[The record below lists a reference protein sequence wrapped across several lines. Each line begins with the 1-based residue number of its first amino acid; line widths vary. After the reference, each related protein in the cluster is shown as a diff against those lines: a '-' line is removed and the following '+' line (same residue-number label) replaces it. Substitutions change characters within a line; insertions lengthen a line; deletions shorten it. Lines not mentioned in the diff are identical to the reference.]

1 MPHPSFQTEKVRLT
15 MAHSQQT
22 APFDYVIFGATGDLT
37 MRKLLP
43 ALYNQL
49 RIGHVPEEA
58 RIIGTA
64 RSSLSRED
72 YITRAREALE
82 TFLPAQHRDE
92 ALIERFLKKIHYV
105 TLDGTKSD
113 HNWDELKAVLDQ
125 SPADRIRVFYYSTAP
140 QLFEAI
146 SENLHRFGFITPHS
160 RVVLEKPIGTD
171 SASARAINDG
181 VSRFFEEGQI
191 FRIDHY
197 LGKETVQDIIALRF
211 ANPLFSAV
219 WSAEH
224 IQSIQITAAE
234 TVGVEGRAA
243 YYDTSGAL
251 RDMIQN
257 HLLQVLSL
265 CAMEAPADLEADTVR
280 DAKVNVLKALRPIPE
295 DKVASETVRAQY
307 VKGDMNGKPVP
318 GYLEELGEDSHTE
331 TYAVMRAYVD
341 TPRWKDVP
349 FYIRTAKRSTKKVS
363 EVVVTFRKSASA
375 LFGTSAATNRLVI
388 RLQPDEGF
396 GLALNIK
403 NPSAAGFELQHG
415 TMSGKFAPADG
426 SLIPDS
432 YERLMLDAVRGY
444 PALFIRR
451 DEVEA
456 AWAWVEPT
464 LKTWAANKVPMA
476 HYAAGSYGP
485 EEARRFIATT
495 GDAWHEDMTD

>member
-1 MPHPSFQTEKVRLT
+1 MSD
-15 MAHSQQT
+15 SQQT
-22 APFDYVIFGATGDLT
+22 APFDYIIFGATGDLM
-37 MRKLLP
+37 MRKLIP

-49 RIGHVPEEA
+49 RVGHVPEEA
-58 RIIGTA
+58 RIIGSA
-64 RSSLSRED
+64 RSKLDNEEYRQ
-72 YITRAREALE
+72 RAREALNR
-82 TFLPAQHRDE
+82 FLPDAHKD
-92 ALIERFLKKIHYV
+92 ADLIERFLKKIQYIAI
-105 TLDGTKSD
+105 DSTKYES
-113 HNWDELKAVLDQ
+113 NWGGLKEILAQ
-125 SPADRIRVFYYSTAP
+125 SPDDRIRVFYYSTAP

-146 SENLHRFGFITPHS
+146 SENLHAHGLITKQS
-160 RVVLEKPIGTD
+160 RVVLEKPIGTN
-171 SASARAINDG
+171 SETARAINDG

-211 ANPLFSAV
+211 ANPLLQAV
-219 WSAEH
+219 WSGEY
-224 IQSIQITAAE
+224 IKSIQITAAE

-265 CAMEAPADLEADTVR
+265 CAMEAPSSLEADAIR

-295 DKVASETVRAQY
+295 DAVSAETVRAQY
-307 VKGDMNGKPVP
+307 VQGTMNGEKVP
-318 GYLEELGEDSHTE
+318 GYLEELGEESHTE
-331 TYAVMRAYVD
+331 TYAAMRAYVD
-341 TPRWKDVP
+341 TPRWKNTP
-349 FYIRTAKRSTKKVS
+349 FYIRTAKRSAHKLS
-363 EVVVTFRKSASA
+363 EVVVTFKEGTSK
-375 LFGTSAATNRLVI
+375 LFGGTPGADRLVI
-388 RLQPDEGF
+388 RLQPNEGF
-396 GLALNIK
+396 GLSINVK
-403 NPSAAGFELQHG
+403 NPSAAGFGLQRTALDG
-415 TMSGKFAPADG
+415 RFAPADG

-464 LKTWAANKVPMA
+464 LNAWAADKAPMG

-485 EEARRFIATT
+485 EQARQFTAQT
-495 GDAWHEDMTD
+495 GDQWHEDMAD

>member
-1 MPHPSFQTEKVRLT
+1 MS
-15 MAHSQQT
+15 HSQQT
-22 APFDYVIFGATGDLT
+22 APFDYVIFGATGDLM
-37 MRKLLP
+37 MRKLIP

-49 RIGHVPEEA
+49 RVGHIPEEA
-58 RIIGTA
+58 RIIGSA
-64 RSSLSRED
+64 RSQLDQED
-72 YITRAREALE
+72 YQQRAREALDR
-82 TFLPAQHRDE
+82 FLPAAHKD
-92 ALIERFLKKIHYV
+92 ADLIERFLKKIQYIAI
-105 TLDGTKSD
+105 DSTKYES
-113 HNWDELKAVLDQ
+113 NWGGLKDILDQ
-125 SPADRIRVFYYSTAP
+125 SPSDRIRVFYYSTAP

-146 SENLHRFGFITPHS
+146 SENLHAHGLITEHS
-160 RVVLEKPIGTD
+160 RVVLEKPIGSD

-181 VSRFFEEGQI
+181 VSRFFAEGQI

-211 ANPLFSAV
+211 ANPLFQAV
-219 WSAEH
+219 WSGEY
-224 IQSIQITAAE
+224 IKSIQITAAE

-265 CAMEAPADLEADTVR
+265 CAMEPPTSLEADAIR

-295 DKVASETVRAQY
+295 DAVSHETVRAQY
-307 VKGDMNGKPVP
+307 TSGTVKGDTVP
-318 GYLEELGEDSHTE
+318 GYLEELGESSNTE
-331 TYAVMRAYVD
+331 TYAAMRAYVD
-341 TPRWKDVP
+341 TPRWKDTP
-349 FYIRTAKRSTKKVS
+349 FYIRTAKRSAHKLS
-363 EVVVTFRKSASA
+363 EVVVTFKEGTST
-375 LFGTSAATNRLVI
+375 LFGGAPGSDRLVI

-396 GLALNIK
+396 GLSLNIK
-403 NPSAAGFELQHG
+403 DPSSATFSLQRASLHDR
-415 TMSGKFAPADG
+415 FAPADG

-464 LKTWAANKVPMA
+464 LNAWAADKAPME

-485 EEARRFIATT
+485 DHARTFTAET
-495 GDAWHEDMTD
+495 GDQWHEDMAN

>member
-1 MPHPSFQTEKVRLT
+1 MV
-15 MAHSQQT
+15 HSKQT
-22 APFDYVIFGATGDLT
+22 APFDYIIFGATGDLM

-49 RIGHVPEEA
+49 RIGHIPEEA

-64 RSSLSRED
+64 RSELTQEE
-72 YITRAREALE
+72 YIIRAREALQR
-82 TFLPAQHRDE
+82 FLPE
-92 ALIERFLKKIHYV
+92 AYKDASLIERFLSKLSYV
-105 TLDGTKSD
+105 TLDGTQNGS
-113 HNWDELKAVLDQ
+113 NWVELKTIINQ

-140 QLFEAI
+140 QLFTAI
-146 SENLHRFGFITPHS
+146 SENLHANGLITKNS

-171 SASARAINDG
+171 SATAKDINDG
-181 VSRFFEEGQI
+181 VGRYFGEKQI

-197 LGKETVQDIIALRF
+197 LGKETVQDITALRF
-211 ANPLFSAV
+211 ANPFLKAV
-219 WSAEH
+219 WSH
-224 IQSIQITAAE
+224 DYIKSIQITAAE

-265 CAMEAPADLEADTVR
+265 CAMEEPASLEADAVR
-280 DAKVNVLKALRPIPE
+280 DAKVAVLKALRPVTGQAIGT
-295 DKVASETVRAQY
+295 ETVRAQY
-307 VKGDMNGKPVP
+307 TKGHIGEERVP
-318 GYLEELGEDSHTE
+318 GYLEELGQDSNTE
-331 TYAVMRAYVD
+331 TYAALRAYIE

-349 FYIRTAKRSTKKVS
+349 FYIRTAKRSAQKVS
-363 EVVVTFRKSASA
+363 EVVVTFREGTSK
-375 LFGTSAATNRLVI
+375 LFGDKLTSDRLVL
-388 RLQPDEGF
+388 RLQPNEGF
-396 GLALNIK
+396 ELVLNIK
-403 NPSAAGFELQHG
+403 NPLAPGFALQRTHLNG
-415 TMSGKFAPADG
+415 DFKPEDG

-464 LKTWAANKVPMA
+464 LKAWAENKTPMS
-476 HYAAGSYGP
+476 HYTAGSYGP
-485 EEARRFIATT
+485 EVARQFIGET
-495 GDAWHEDMTD
+495 GDLWHEDMKD